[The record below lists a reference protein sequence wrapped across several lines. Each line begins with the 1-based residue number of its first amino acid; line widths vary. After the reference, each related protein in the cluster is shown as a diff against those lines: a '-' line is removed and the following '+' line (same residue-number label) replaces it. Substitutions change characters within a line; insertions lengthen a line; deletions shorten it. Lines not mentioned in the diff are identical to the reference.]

1 MHAKTE
7 VPYDTSLEPS
17 NGASVIKIVAYG
29 NTAGEAMELHIHMR
43 NEQCMRGTPVPAEL
57 GSRFTVTW
65 KEDTKKLADV
75 LAFTGG
81 WNRRPKKRENK

>member
-29 NTAGEAMELHIHMR
+29 DTAGEAMELHIHA
-43 NEQCMRGTPVPAEL
+43 Q
-57 GSRFTVTW
+57 
-65 KEDTKKLADV
+65 
-75 LAFTGG
+75 
-81 WNRRPKKRENK
+81 